1 MGEVA
6 VIQTKDLLSQGD
18 LNVLRNSKF
27 KGFDGDEINYARSV
41 CAHLQLN
48 PLLNQI
54 HFVKRKNQ
62 DGTFTITV
70 QVGIDG
76 FRLAAE
82 RTGRYAGS
90 DDAIFE
96 YKGNTKNPIKATVTV
111 YKMVEGNRVPYTA
124 SARWDEYYPGDTAK
138 EGFMWRKMPHGQLA
152 KCAEALALRKA
163 FPAEL
168 SALRTDEEM
177 AQAAREVTSI
187 TSKAKSLNTRAVTP
201 AKDSHIEDAEFKD
214 AQVVVTKQEP
224 TPQKPKDD
232 LGDYVCQVGKKF
244 RGKKLKEI
252 SVEELVSFISW
263 VRELDDASAALIA
276 FADKAEAFMRNG
288 IDVTQEMDVAL

>member
-1 MGEVA
+1 MNAVA
-6 VIQTKDLLSQGD
+6 VLETKDLLSKGD
-18 LNVLRNSKF
+18 LDVLRNSKF
-27 KGFDGDEINYARSV
+27 KGFDDYEIGYARSV

-82 RTGRYAGS
+82 RTGCYAGS
-90 DDAIFE
+90 DDAIFD
-96 YKGNTKNPIKATVTV
+96 YKGGAKFPTKATVTV
-111 YKMVEGNRVPYTA
+111 YKIVKGVRAPYTA

-177 AQAAREVTSI
+177 AQAAREVTPI
-187 TSKAKSLNTRAVTP
+187 VSKAKSLNTRVTVS
-201 AKDSHIEDAEFKD
+201 AKDVRVEEAEIIVAKT
-214 AQVVVTKQEP
+214 QPPRE
-224 TPQKPKDD
+224 D
-232 LGDYVCQVGKKF
+232 LGDFVCQVGKKF

-252 SVEELVSFISW
+252 SVEELVSFIAW
-263 VRELDDASAALIA
+263 VRELDDASPALIT
-276 FADKAEAFMRNG
+276 FIEKAEAFMRGG
-288 IDVTQEMDVAL
+288 IDVTQEMEMAL